1 MSRRRRR
8 SGSGSGGGSASGSSN
23 QSSQS
28 NQSHRSKQNQQ
39 GQQNQAKGAA
49 AVEAFWGPEPG
60 TDAGADADEL
70 QVERIRP
77 TLDPAALPRSL
88 GDPPLTPDTAAAH
101 HVAVVYEEAVRAAT
115 ALAAANGLL
124 DDPE

>member
-1 MSRRRRR
+1 VSRRRRR
-8 SGSGSGGGSASGSSN
+8 SGSGTGNAS
-23 QSSQS
+23 
-28 NQSHRSKQNQQ
+28 
-39 GQQNQAKGAA
+39 GQQNQSSKKQQQQNQQNQPKGAA
-49 AVEAFWGPEPG
+49 AIEAFWGPAPG
-60 TDAGADADEL
+60 TGDAESDDP

-115 ALAAANGLL
+115 ALAAANALL
-124 DDPE
+124 DDSE

>member
-8 SGSGSGGGSASGSSN
+8 SGSGAGGGNASGPQN
-23 QSSQS
+23 QS
-28 NQSHRSKQNQQ
+28 NRSKQQNQQ
-39 GQQNQAKGAA
+39 SQPKGAA

-60 TDAGADADEL
+60 TEDTEAEEL

>member
-8 SGSGSGGGSASGSSN
+8 SGSGSGSGNNNASG
-23 QSSQS
+23 QSQS
-28 NQSHRSKQNQQ
+28 NRSKQHNQQ
-39 GQQNQAKGAA
+39 NQQNQAKGAA
-49 AVEAFWGPEPG
+49 AVEAFWGAAP
-60 TDAGADADEL
+60 DADRAEADEL

-124 DDPE
+124 DLDEVSAG